1 MKEFKYIITDPE
13 GMHARPATLFVKEAS
28 KYPCSILL
36 HKEGREH
43 DAKRMFAVMSLGIKQ
58 GQEVVI
64 RCEGEQEEAAAEAM
78 NAFMRE
84 HL

>member
-36 HKEGREH
+36 HKE
-43 DAKRMFAVMSLGIKQ
+43 
-58 GQEVVI
+58 
-64 RCEGEQEEAAAEAM
+64 EEKLTQKECL
-78 NAFMRE
+78 R
-84 HL
+84 

>member
-36 HKEGREH
+36 HKEGREV

>member
-1 MKEFKYIITDPE
+1 
-13 GMHARPATLFVKEAS
+13 
-28 KYPCSILL
+28 
-36 HKEGREH
+36 
-43 DAKRMFAVMSLGIKQ
+43 MFAVMSLGIKQ